1 MTRSPAVNQ
10 ESRIMEIEEQIRSL
24 QENARKDK
32 EELREEIKQN
42 ATETRNE
49 FWRSLEASLGS
60 LTYITER
67 ELLLK
72 AVKG

>member
-1 MTRSPAVNQ
+1 MTRSTAVNQ

-60 LTYITER
+60 LTYIKER

>member
-1 MTRSPAVNQ
+1 
-10 ESRIMEIEEQIRSL
+10 MEIEEQIRSL

-60 LTYITER
+60 LTYIKER